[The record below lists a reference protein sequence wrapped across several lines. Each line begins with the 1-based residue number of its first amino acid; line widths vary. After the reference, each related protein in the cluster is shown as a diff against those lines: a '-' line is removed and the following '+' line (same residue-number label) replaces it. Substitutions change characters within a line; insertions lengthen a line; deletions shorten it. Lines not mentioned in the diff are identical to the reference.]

1 MPRACS
7 KKVTTLAVR
16 QIRKHDFAKN
26 RSWYS
31 ICYLPVG
38 RDSVFWCTGELESLL
53 KQRTCQELDQIGK
66 ALQNDRS
73 GSLL

>member
-1 MPRACS
+1 MLPPSWA
-7 KKVTTLAVR
+7 R
-16 QIRKHDFAKN
+16 QCF
-26 RSWYS
+26 
-31 ICYLPVG
+31 L
-38 RDSVFWCTGELESLL
+38 CTGELESLL